1 MTLFWNVFFLDD
13 DKEAN
18 FFKMVPGSTTEM
30 ELCYVPRFSFLP
42 FFFKWH
48 LLDVSISLLR

>member
-18 FFKMVPGSTTEM
+18 FLKMVPGSTTEM
-30 ELCYVPRFSFLP
+30 ELCYVPGFSFLP
-42 FFFKWH
+42 FF
-48 LLDVSISLLR
+48 